1 MQKIQVLA
9 PHSRRSFWHEA
20 LLFWD
25 LEEVFYNIDSPIT
38 ICDNSEGTYNNLQMD
53 SSSPLLVCGSL
64 PHNLFVNTF
73 TSIETICHN
82 NGLVDAQAPQLRTD
96 IDGFVSGDILL
107 FLLDCFQRNRRRIV
121 STNSIVLATSSNYNY
136 DVAKNQLSDVI
147 KSKDYP
153 MFIRDGNVIYTPL
166 SLSDY
171 SYVLQPEVSF
181 LQSNPFVVK
190 NYALLR
196 FIKALLVT
204 LCPSLKVKELWPNNS
219 RCVISITGDVHDYN
233 GIKGREDREYKD
245 MMANCDILS
254 DLSLEGRAAWYC
266 SAHIATRHPK
276 TFREAFSRGYEIQP
290 HTYLETQ
297 YALENWDYKK
307 QNDDLQR
314 CYQAFE
320 PTSGQR
326 DIFRKGFRTHGY
338 QSNYITREVLN
349 SNECLYL
356 SDLQVWESHDNLCK
370 DAFEKG
376 ILYFGLP
383 QKASGRN
390 GRPLD
395 LIEIPDTVPNDHV
408 LYRLQNMS
416 PVQAFDLWKSRFD
429 RIARLGGY
437 FQTCLHPYISLFEAA
452 GRKQVYIE
460 LIKYMQS
467 KGATFML
474 PLEVAQHFKG
484 RCL

>member
-25 LEEVFYNIDSPIT
+25 LEEVFYNTDSPIT
-38 ICDNSEGTYNNLQMD
+38 VCDNSEGTYNNLQID
-53 SSSPLLVCGSL
+53 GSSPLLVCGSL
-64 PHNLFVNTF
+64 PHNLFTNTF

-82 NGLVDAQAPQLRTD
+82 NGLVAAQAPQLCTD
-96 IDGFVSGDILL
+96 IDGFVSGDTLL

-121 STNSIVLATSSNYNY
+121 STSSIVLATALNYTYDVAENQLK
-136 DVAKNQLSDVI
+136 DVAKN
-147 KSKDYP
+147 KDYP

-171 SYVLQPEVSF
+171 SYVLQPEISF
-181 LQSNPFVVK
+181 LQSNPFVVQ

-204 LCPSLKVKELWPNNS
+204 LCPSLKVKELWPNNAK
-219 RCVISITGDVHDYN
+219 CVVSITGDVHDYG
-233 GIKGREDREYKD
+233 GIEGREDREYKD
-245 MMANCDILS
+245 MIANCNILNNMG
-254 DLSLEGRAAWYC
+254 LEGRATWYC
-266 SAHIATRHPK
+266 SAYIAELHPN
-276 TFREAFSRGYEIQP
+276 TFKEAFSRGYEIQP

-297 YALENWDYKK
+297 YALENWDYNK
-307 QNDDLQR
+307 QSSDLER

-320 PTSGQR
+320 PVSGES
-326 DIFRKGFRTHGY
+326 DVFRKGFRTHGY

-349 SNECLYL
+349 ANSCTYIA
-356 SDLQVWESHDNLCK
+356 DLQAWESYDNLCEE
-370 DAFEKG
+370 AYEEG
-376 ILYFGLP
+376 LLYFGLP
-383 QKASGRN
+383 QKAQGRN
-390 GRPLD
+390 GLPLN

-408 LYRLQNMS
+408 LYRLLNMT
-416 PVQAFDLWKSRFD
+416 PEQALEFWKSRFD

-437 FQTCLHPYISLFEAA
+437 FQTCLHPYISLFEAQ
-452 GRKQVYIE
+452 GRKQAYIE
-460 LIKYMQS
+460 LVSYMQS
-467 KGATFML
+467 KGAVFML
-474 PLEVAQHFKG
+474 PIEVAQHFSG